1 MDDMGTPSS
10 NHPAHRGLDKRSEG
24 QFKDNVVDLGAA
36 RERLRPDAA
45 DEAYKSN
52 KKILWNEDE

>member
-24 QFKDNVVDLGAA
+24 QFDNVVDLGKA
-36 RERLRPDAA
+36 RERLRPEAS

-52 KKILWNEDE
+52 MKILWDKDV